1 MVCFRPS
8 KITGLFYRLVQYLK
22 IFIGMGLTWIFEV
35 LSAALD
41 KHTPEEAW

>member
-1 MVCFRPS
+1 MVSYRPK
-8 KITGLFYRLVQYLK
+8 KIKYFFYRLLQYLK